1 MKKAFIIGAA
11 TASALTANAALLTV
25 DFLGGSGGPSQEF
38 PAVVAPA
45 PGANILKGGGFM
57 YVDDVGGGLSIIGV
71 QYNNLTAPA
80 TSAWIANGAVGAAGV
95 KFGNNLTI
103 STLTPLST
111 SGTLTSV
118 QNIGALGVSQLK
130 AGNVFINVA
139 TPANVGGEV
148 RGQLVVGGTFV
159 PEPSETAAVVGL
171 GLAGFALW
179 RRRQAK

>member
-1 MKKAFIIGAA
+1 MKKVLIIGVAA
-11 TASALTANAALLTV
+11 ASAFAANAALLSV

-45 PGANILKGGGFM
+45 PGANILRGGGFM

-80 TSAWIANGAVGAAGV
+80 TSAVLGNGVVGGAGV
-95 KFGNNLTI
+95 TFGTPLTI

-130 AGNVFINVA
+130 AGNVFINVM

-148 RGQLVVGGTFV
+148 RGQLVVGGPYV